1 MIATPIQIGPTGPAG
16 ANGSSGA
23 TGSTGPAGV
32 VAATAPLTYNAG
44 TQTIAIVPASNGSA
58 GSMSAANFAKLDGLP
73 SSIAVD
79 TLAEV
84 LAASDNAGGLPI
96 YNVGVLA
103 AGTVLATLINI
114 EGGSLTLGS
123 GVVLVGDGD
132 NGVGFGGANLTG
144 VGTLAAASA
153 NVSGGLISSGAGSG
167 SFVSGAGA
175 ISASASG
182 VAIGTAALVND
193 SGDGRIGGVAVG
205 AGSSAVGCA
214 VAVGYQA
221 TAGDIGVAIGGNSTA
236 ELGVAVGQGL
246 RQTGLGGVVIGQ
258 STVGGSTSV
267 AIGYGTSAAAGAIA
281 IGAFCTAPSNTMAFG
296 TDGAIALPSEVVFNT
311 TYYYTQATT
320 LSAQITS
327 SSTRRSG
334 ASMIGEWVNSTDA
347 TRMSRNRLV
356 AYDYNGQRE
365 GFRVEGDGSQP
376 LIAFYGSEAVPQPS
390 LTYSRSTETTAAA
403 QIRAALVAL
412 GLVADNTT
420 A

>member
-44 TQTIAIVPASNGSA
+44 TQTLAIVPASNGSA

-73 SSIAVD
+73 SSITIPDFAEL
-79 TLAEV
+79 LAGSGDGGGATITNV
-84 LAASDNAGGLPI
+84 NINAG
-96 YNVGVLA
+96 
-103 AGTVLATLINI
+103 T
-114 EGGSLTLGS
+114 
-123 GVVLVGDGD
+123 
-132 NGVGFGGANLTG
+132 
-144 VGTLAAASA
+144 A

-167 SFVSGAGA
+167 SFVSGWGA
-175 ISASASG
+175 ISTSASG